1 MSPNSCDIP
10 LLPGHAV
17 PAQLVVAERSQLAP
31 GASFEVGVEQHED
44 GLQQGGVIVE
54 VRIAR

>member
-1 MSPNSCDIP
+1 

-31 GASFEVGVEQHED
+31 GASFEVIVEQHED